1 MDSLKSGSREIQQGE
16 ISLAGTREAHI
27 LKVQA
32 QNKLSK
38 FYVQLA
44 GGFNA
49 QNNWLGQIQRVIL
62 TLYVHVWCNVKM
74 HLLFIIQPK
83 LKSL

>member
-1 MDSLKSGSREIQQGE
+1 MTAKMENLRSGKREIQQGE
-16 ISLAGTREAHI
+16 ISLAGTRKAHI

-32 QNKLSK
+32 QNRLSK

-49 QNNWLGQIQRVIL
+49 QNDWLGQIQKGDFDS
-62 TLYVHVWCNVKM
+62 KM
-74 HLLFIIQPK
+74 PR
-83 LKSL
+83 